1 MTELKKVSK
10 QNKITY
16 LIIGIIFIM
25 MLSVGIPSLAR
36 FKNRVTFDVNV
47 WDGSIASSYK
57 SGTGES
63 SDPYVISNGSELAYF
78 FENLKS
84 DNYKNKYFVLSND
97 IILNKGSFKYENNQ
111 IVYTLDNI
119 DYYVKDDIYYDSIDF
134 TNKVGSVN
142 IFNSLDNFKGTIDF
156 DSYTIYGLYL
166 NKENASFFTNLEGN
180 ISNLYLKNT
189 LLIGEQ
195 TGVIDKAINSNI
207 ENILFEG
214 YMISNKNILSKTGTI
229 TVEQLNSGEIRKI
242 TIPNDL
248 INIISVKVSGD
259 YTLEDGTL
267 KINDTILTN
276 NQFELELPSNTFTIS
291 YLSDTESQATLS
303 NVTYEITYK
312 DNIASM
318 IGVLDNSTLR
328 NTINKGTIIS
338 DNMASGIV
346 GILNNSNLIN
356 AYNNGLINS
365 NGGLVYKVTGNSTL
379 TNTYNTSN
387 DSGLIEKVENAVL
400 VINNSFTYLVNLRL
414 MN

>member
-84 DNYKNKYFVLSND
+84 NNYENKYFVLSND

-111 IVYTLDNI
+111 IVYTLDNV

-142 IFNSLDNFKGTIDF
+142 TFNSLDNFKGTIDF

-180 ISNLYLKNT
+180 ISNL
-189 LLIGEQ
+189 
-195 TGVIDKAINSNI
+195 
-207 ENILFEG
+207 
-214 YMISNKNILSKTGTI
+214 
-229 TVEQLNSGEIRKI
+229 
-242 TIPNDL
+242 
-248 INIISVKVSGD
+248 
-259 YTLEDGTL
+259 
-267 KINDTILTN
+267 
-276 NQFELELPSNTFTIS
+276 
-291 YLSDTESQATLS
+291 
-303 NVTYEITYK
+303 
-312 DNIASM
+312 
-318 IGVLDNSTLR
+318 
-328 NTINKGTIIS
+328 
-338 DNMASGIV
+338 
-346 GILNNSNLIN
+346 
-356 AYNNGLINS
+356 
-365 NGGLVYKVTGNSTL
+365 
-379 TNTYNTSN
+379 
-387 DSGLIEKVENAVL
+387 
-400 VINNSFTYLVNLRL
+400 
-414 MN
+414 

>member
-328 NTINKGTIIS
+328 NAINKGTIIS

-387 DSGLIEKVENAVL
+387 DS
-400 VINNSFTYLVNLRL
+400 
-414 MN
+414 

>member
-195 TGVIDKAINSNI
+195 TGVIDKASNSNI

-214 YMISNKNILSKTGTI
+214 YMISNKDILSKTGTI
-229 TVEQLNSGEIRKI
+229 TVEQLNSGETRKI

-248 INIISVKVSGD
+248 INIKSVKVSGD
-259 YTLEDGTL
+259 YTLADGTL

-328 NTINKGTIIS
+328 NAINKGTIIS

-346 GILNNSNLIN
+346 GILNNSNLYAI
-356 AYNNGLINS
+356 
-365 NGGLVYKVTGNSTL
+365 
-379 TNTYNTSN
+379 
-387 DSGLIEKVENAVL
+387 
-400 VINNSFTYLVNLRL
+400 R
-414 MN
+414 